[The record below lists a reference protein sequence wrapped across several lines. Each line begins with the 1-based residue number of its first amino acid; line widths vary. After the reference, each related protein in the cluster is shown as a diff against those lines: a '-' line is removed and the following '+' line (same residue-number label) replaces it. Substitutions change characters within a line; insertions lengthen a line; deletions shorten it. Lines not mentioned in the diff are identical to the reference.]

1 MIYWEEQR
9 AYEEHLAEQAELE
22 WWFRLGRINI
32 SKRQFMIINGLGPED
47 MKNDII
53 YP

>member
-1 MIYWEEQR
+1 MKAFYSQIHPW
-9 AYEEHLAEQAELE
+9 LE

-47 MKNDII
+47 MKNDIT